1 MKKAPVAEYTIGT
14 YVTLLDQARTST
26 PGVTPLKKEP
36 PFLAGQL
43 HERPQVK
50 ELRGSLHNHLII

>member
-1 MKKAPVAEYTIGT
+1 MKKAPIAVKTIGA
-14 YVTLLDQARTST
+14 YLSWIKL
-26 PGVTPLKKEP
+26 TPLKKEP

-50 ELRGSLHNHLII
+50 ELRGSFHNHVII